1 LRTVPMGDDEAR
13 LFIERHYGARAA
25 HAGRA
30 VPDEF
35 GRPRSVVAG
44 IVPPGCWEVVSM
56 AKRRTLE
63 LCERAREELRAYR
76 DRDGRPQARE
86 RCAAVPKVADGESPH
101 AVARRGR
108 L

>member
-1 LRTVPMGDDEAR
+1 LRPVPVIGDKDQ
-13 LFIERHYGARAA
+13 LFIERRGRAA

-44 IVPPGCWEVVSM
+44 IVPPGCREVVSM

-76 DRDGRPQARE
+76 DRDG
-86 RCAAVPKVADGESPH
+86 
-101 AVARRGR
+101 
-108 L
+108 